1 MNELVF
7 LTREALLEEKDAL
20 AIQKVELSRGFVF
33 VREMTA
39 SEKSIW
45 ERSLMK
51 EVPILGAKRGQPTSE
66 FKTTLEDYRAKLA
79 VCTVCDEFGKLLF
92 TMRDVKLLS
101 TQLSASNM
109 ELIADAAS
117 HLNKITQEDQEEMV
131 KNSEAVPEED
141 SNSDSAAN

>member
-1 MNELVF
+1 MNESVF
-7 LTREALLEEKDAL
+7 LTRESLLEEKDVL
-20 AIQKVELSRGFVF
+20 AIQRVELSRGHVF

-51 EVPILGAKRGQPTSE
+51 EVPILGARKGQPQTE

-79 VCTVCDEFGKLLF
+79 ACTVCDSEGKLLF

-101 TQLSASNM
+101 NQLSASNM
-109 ELIADAAS
+109 EAIADAAS
-117 HLNKITQEDQEEMV
+117 HLNKITQEDQDEMV
-131 KNSEAVPEED
+131 KNSEAVPEDD
-141 SNSDSAAN
+141 SNSGSAAN